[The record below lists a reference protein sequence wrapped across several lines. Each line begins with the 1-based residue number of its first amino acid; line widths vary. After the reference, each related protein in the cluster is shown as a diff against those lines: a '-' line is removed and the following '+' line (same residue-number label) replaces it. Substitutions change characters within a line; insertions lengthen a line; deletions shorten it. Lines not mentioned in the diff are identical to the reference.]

1 MTIKVLI
8 IDDSPVMRLMLRE
21 IIDDAPDLK
30 VVGTAGDP
38 IEAREQI
45 KALEP
50 DVLTLDV
57 EMPKMNGIEF
67 LRRLMKLRPMPVVM
81 ISTLTEKGSLTTLEA
96 LELGAVDFVP
106 KPAGHSLEALKQSA
120 EDIRDK
126 IRGAYSARVK
136 TLRSAAP
143 AAPAAP
149 AAAKAEAARPALAVL
164 AAPRFDPAR
173 LVAIGAST
181 GGTEAI
187 KDVLCRF
194 PAEMPG
200 IVIVQHMP
208 ETFTGSFARRLD
220 GLCRVRVK
228 EAEHGERI
236 QAGTAYLAPGHS
248 HLSVRKTGGF
258 YIAELSRG
266 EPVNR
271 HRPAVDVLFD
281 SVAAA
286 AGQHAVGVMLTGM
299 GKDGARGMLAMHRA
313 GAWNIAQDQATCVV
327 YGMPREAV
335 AVGAVDEVLPLSDI
349 AGRVVARLAAAERP
363 ALRSSSA

>member
-8 IDDSPVMRLMLRE
+8 VDDSPVMRLMLRE
-21 IIDDAPDLK
+21 IIDGAPDLR
-30 VVGTAGDP
+30 VVGTAADP

-57 EMPKMNGIEF
+57 EMPKMNGVEF

-81 ISTLTEKGSLTTLEA
+81 ISTLTEKGSQTTLEA

-106 KPAGHSLEALKQSA
+106 KPAGHSLDALKQSA
-120 EDIRDK
+120 EDIREK
-126 IRGAYSARVK
+126 IRGAYGARVRA
-136 TLRSAAP
+136 LRP
-143 AAPAAP
+143 EPP
-149 AAAKAEAARPALAVL
+149 PQPARPAALAPV
-164 AAPRFDPAR
+164 APRLDPNR

-187 KDVLCRF
+187 KEVLTRF

-220 GLCRVRVK
+220 GLCRLRVK
-228 EAEHGERI
+228 EAEPGERI
-236 QAGTAYLAPGHS
+236 QPGTAYLAPGHS
-248 HLSVRKTGGF
+248 HLSVRKSGGV
-258 YIAELSRG
+258 YIVELSRG

-271 HRPAVDVLFD
+271 HRPSVDVLFD

-286 AGQHAVGVMLTGM
+286 AAHHAVGVILTGM
-299 GKDGARGMLAMHRA
+299 GKDGARGMLAMRGA
-313 GAWNIAQDQATCVV
+313 GAWTIAQDQATCVV

-335 AVGAVDEVLPLSDI
+335 AVGAVDEVLPLPDI
-349 AGRVVARLAAAERP
+349 AGRVVTRLAAGERP
-363 ALRSSSA
+363 ALRSSRA

>member
-8 IDDSPVMRLMLRE
+8 VDDSPVMRLMLRE
-21 IIDDAPDLK
+21 IIDGAPDLK

-38 IEAREQI
+38 IEARELI

-106 KPAGHSLEALKQSA
+106 KPAGHSLEALRQSA

-126 IRGAYSARVK
+126 IRAAHGARVK
-136 TLRSAAP
+136 TLRAAPP
-143 AAPAAP
+143 AAPSARTEP
-149 AAAKAEAARPALAVL
+149 SRPAPAVL
-164 AAPRFDPAR
+164 AAPHFDPSR

-187 KDVLCRF
+187 KEVLTRF

-208 ETFTGSFARRLD
+208 ETFTGSFAKRLD

-228 EAEHGERI
+228 EAEHNERI

-258 YIAELSRG
+258 YVAELSRS

-281 SVAAA
+281 SVAVA
-286 AGQHAVGVMLTGM
+286 AGHQAVGVILTGM

-313 GAWNIAQDQATCVV
+313 GAWNIAQDQTSCIV

-335 AVGAVDEVLPLSDI
+335 AVGGVDEVLPLPEI

-363 ALRSSSA
+363 ALRSSRD

>member
-1 MTIKVLI
+1 MAIRVLI
-8 IDDSPVMRLMLRE
+8 IDDSPVMRLLLRE
-21 IIDDAPDLK
+21 IIDGAPDMK
-30 VVGTAGDP
+30 VAGTAADP
-38 IEAREQI
+38 IEARELI

-57 EMPKMNGIEF
+57 EMPKMNGVEF

-81 ISTLTEKGSLTTLEA
+81 ISTLTEQGSQTTLEA

-120 EDIRDK
+120 EEIRDK
-126 IRGAYSARVK
+126 IRGAHGARVR
-136 TLRSAAP
+136 TLR
-143 AAPAAP
+143 
-149 AAAKAEAARPALAVL
+149 AEAPPSAPPASSAL
-164 AAPRFDPAR
+164 AAPRFDPRR

-187 KDVLCRF
+187 KEVLTRF

-220 GLCRVRVK
+220 GLCRIRVK
-228 EAEHGERI
+228 EAGDGERI
-236 QAGTAYLAPGHS
+236 LPGTAYLAPGHS
-248 HLSVRKTGGF
+248 HLSVRKSGGL
-258 YIAELSRG
+258 YVAELSRG

-271 HRPAVDVLFD
+271 HRPSVDVLFD
-281 SVAAA
+281 SVAAVA
-286 AGQHAVGVMLTGM
+286 AQHAVGVILTGM
-299 GKDGARGMLAMHRA
+299 GKDGARGLLAMHRV
-313 GAWNIAQDQATCVV
+313 GAWNIAQDQASCIV

-335 AVGAVDEVLPLSDI
+335 AIGAADEVLPLPDI
-349 AGRVVARLAAAERP
+349 AGRVVARLASERP
-363 ALRSSSA
+363 ALRSSRA